1 MKRTWLRPALC
12 VCALTGL
19 AAPGAP
25 APARAAGPEDYT
37 LTITGWCPGQI
48 TLVWRNATPGRRQ
61 AFVGGS
67 EEGKTIIPSGRC
79 AGTVIGIAERGAFV
93 ANILP
98 TGDGYGKIRAN
109 MGPGRCRVP
118 VQLVEL
124 PSCRTSN
131 VARTP

>member
-12 VCALTGL
+12 ACALTGL

-48 TLVWRNATPGRRQ
+48 AIYWWNATPGRRH
-61 AFVGGS
+61 AFLTSNEVGTT
-67 EEGKTIIPSGRC
+67 KIQSGPC
-79 AGTVIGIAERGAFV
+79 AGTVLGLSDRGLV
-93 ANILP
+93 VGYVMP
-98 TGDGYGKIRAN
+98 TGYGDGKVKAI

>member
-1 MKRTWLRPALC
+1 MKRKAVVLALWA
-12 VCALTGL
+12 ALGGL
-19 AAPGAP
+19 AVGEAAQG
-25 APARAAGPEDYT
+25 AGPDDYT

-48 TLVWRNATPGRRQ
+48 ALVWRNATPGRRQ

-67 EEGKTIIPSGRC
+67 EEGKTIIRSGRC